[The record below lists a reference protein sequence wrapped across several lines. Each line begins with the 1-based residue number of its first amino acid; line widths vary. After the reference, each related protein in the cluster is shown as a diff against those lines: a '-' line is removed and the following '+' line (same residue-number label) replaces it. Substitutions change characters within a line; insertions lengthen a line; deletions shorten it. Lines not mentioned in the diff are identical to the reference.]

1 MKPLKIWR
9 YILIVFVLTLG
20 IVYSLPNLYSP
31 DPAVQISYLNSN
43 QKADLQL
50 KEKLREVLDKELEYS
65 SDLEIETNQKYALI
79 RLSNSEKQL
88 EVKELLSMNM
98 GNDVV
103 IALNL
108 APTTPQWLR
117 DLNAE
122 PMKLGLDLRGGVHF
136 LLEVDTNT
144 AIKNRLDGTLEDIK
158 RRLREEKIRYKS
170 LFVEENKSININL
183 AKETTQDAVISFI
196 KDNYPQF
203 KISFSDKKPKNI
215 FLVLSDESISQ
226 IQSDAIDQ
234 NLTTLRNRV
243 NELGVSEPIVQ
254 RQGKTRIV
262 VQLPGVQDTSE
273 AKKILGKTATL
284 EFHLEAELDTPRTRK
299 TSYPHKDVRMGF
311 SELQDTVI
319 IGGDSVATAQASFDE
334 NGMPQVNITLDGQ
347 GGAKMHR
354 ATRGNIGKRL
364 GVLFVE
370 QRLKTSYKTDNQ
382 GNIKVIEETFETK
395 EIISLATIRAA
406 LGSQFRITGLDS
418 PSESSELALFLRAI

>member
-50 KEKLREVLDKELEYS
+50 KEKLREVLDQELEYS

-170 LFVEENKSININL
+170 LFVEE
-183 AKETTQDAVISFI
+183 
-196 KDNYPQF
+196 
-203 KISFSDKKPKNI
+203 
-215 FLVLSDESISQ
+215 
-226 IQSDAIDQ
+226 
-234 NLTTLRNRV
+234 
-243 NELGVSEPIVQ
+243 
-254 RQGKTRIV
+254 
-262 VQLPGVQDTSE
+262 
-273 AKKILGKTATL
+273 
-284 EFHLEAELDTPRTRK
+284 
-299 TSYPHKDVRMGF
+299 
-311 SELQDTVI
+311 
-319 IGGDSVATAQASFDE
+319 
-334 NGMPQVNITLDGQ
+334 
-347 GGAKMHR
+347 
-354 ATRGNIGKRL
+354 
-364 GVLFVE
+364 
-370 QRLKTSYKTDNQ
+370 
-382 GNIKVIEETFETK
+382 
-395 EIISLATIRAA
+395 ISL
-406 LGSQFRITGLDS
+406 
-418 PSESSELALFLRAI
+418 

>member
-183 AKETTQDAVISFI
+183 AKETTQD
-196 KDNYPQF
+196 
-203 KISFSDKKPKNI
+203 
-215 FLVLSDESISQ
+215 
-226 IQSDAIDQ
+226 
-234 NLTTLRNRV
+234 
-243 NELGVSEPIVQ
+243 
-254 RQGKTRIV
+254 
-262 VQLPGVQDTSE
+262 
-273 AKKILGKTATL
+273 
-284 EFHLEAELDTPRTRK
+284 
-299 TSYPHKDVRMGF
+299 
-311 SELQDTVI
+311 
-319 IGGDSVATAQASFDE
+319 
-334 NGMPQVNITLDGQ
+334 
-347 GGAKMHR
+347 
-354 ATRGNIGKRL
+354 
-364 GVLFVE
+364 
-370 QRLKTSYKTDNQ
+370 
-382 GNIKVIEETFETK
+382 
-395 EIISLATIRAA
+395 
-406 LGSQFRITGLDS
+406 GS
-418 PSESSELALFLRAI
+418 